1 MLERQPYNAA
11 GQCKVTGDYIF
22 DVIRSYNMDSPL
34 AGRSVEIGEPKDN
47 AECCWF
53 LRTSGELTQVS
64 ICTEAL
70 DEGINFCSLHREIIA
85 GLIWETMDTNRLLI
99 GATPLTRKQRESS
112 LSVITKQ
119 FNAPIIALYTRQRWI
134 DIKLREKVTRNA

>member
-22 DVIRSYNMDSPL
+22 DVIRSYNIDSPL

-53 LRTSGELTQVS
+53 LRTSGELIQVS

-70 DEGINFCSLHREIIA
+70 DEEIDFCSLHREIIA
-85 GLIWETMDTNRLLI
+85 GLVWETVDTNRLLI